1 MSVQL
6 VLYPQNYEGYLYSTL
21 VSNNL
26 LADSQS
32 FISVLSTSV
41 YTYTTDPN
49 TVINSFSA
57 GANWKGFYLA
67 GQTAP
72 QNTNNTLILT
82 GQNSSN
88 TSGVFQKLTGLTV
101 GQNYTITIDVSAVT
115 AAGTLTVGLPPR
127 TDTCGGQFVQNASVS
142 GATSITLQFVAQ
154 NSAETFIIQWKQ
166 IGTNTITIDSMSIEE
181 STSVLGAGGNTDF
194 NSDPI
199 DGQVIVDL
207 YEEEGIPLTLSV
219 DDFKNVAEKVQ
230 SYSKDF
236 NLPGTKRN
244 NLIFDNIYEIT
255 RTINSKDSFNPYIQT
270 QAILKED
277 GFTIF
282 EGFLRLIEIKDQ
294 NGELSY
300 NVNLYSNAIALA
312 DILKG
317 LTLSDLNFSELN
329 HIYNA
334 ENIAKSNQGV
344 LALVNALPPDSF
356 AGATNA
362 TTTNVLRYP
371 LCNWNGKVRRNPT
384 STQVTAIGA
393 DPDNPAISNEGIA
406 TFYRPWIK
414 LKYII
419 QNIFKAAGFTYTSTF
434 FDSAEFSNLYM
445 DFNWGSNNQPTA
457 FDEQAVIQYK
467 TSSAS
472 NFATPSGSFKT
483 MIFPATSY
491 SSNPS
496 PLPSQVNASTGVVTS
511 DRAGLIVTLNMF
523 FFSVVN
529 NTDQY
534 SVTVELVS
542 VDSSSS
548 VTTVHY
554 TQSYTSVAAGTVSH
568 FLYYVPT
575 VFTLNTNDTL
585 FFRFRDDGGS
595 NFTEQVFQSG
605 ISGIDYNIQG
615 DAIAQE
621 GLLNKHRGKLKQ
633 WDFFKDILT
642 MFNLVTIQD
651 KTNPKNLII
660 DTYDNTFLNNTSSV
674 TYDWT
679 EKVDATTIQIEPLKL
694 KRTIKLKYK
703 TDDKDYCA
711 KVFKNACNEYE
722 YGSAERDGSTSF
734 SGSSQLTNLTGEEK
748 IELKIFSST
757 VVKPIFDDLPE
768 WIAPCIYGS
777 NDDSSEFQGI
787 DNNPRILY
795 NVTGDVNYT
804 LQNMTFFMDAENG
817 GSVGAFNFTTYQRF
831 SHTSTMPSV
840 SASTNGYN
848 FDNVYGLIGIGTPPV
863 NNLYNRF
870 YQGYFNELYNPDTRI
885 VKLSALLT
893 PADITNFEFFD
904 RVRIK
909 NREYR
914 VNKIDYKPNA
924 LTKLELI
931 LIP

>member
-294 NGELSY
+294 NGELS
-300 NVNLYSNAIALA
+300 
-312 DILKG
+312 
-317 LTLSDLNFSELN
+317 
-329 HIYNA
+329 
-334 ENIAKSNQGV
+334 
-344 LALVNALPPDSF
+344 
-356 AGATNA
+356 
-362 TTTNVLRYP
+362 
-371 LCNWNGKVRRNPT
+371 
-384 STQVTAIGA
+384 
-393 DPDNPAISNEGIA
+393 
-406 TFYRPWIK
+406 
-414 LKYII
+414 
-419 QNIFKAAGFTYTSTF
+419 
-434 FDSAEFSNLYM
+434 
-445 DFNWGSNNQPTA
+445 
-457 FDEQAVIQYK
+457 
-467 TSSAS
+467 
-472 NFATPSGSFKT
+472 
-483 MIFPATSY
+483 
-491 SSNPS
+491 
-496 PLPSQVNASTGVVTS
+496 
-511 DRAGLIVTLNMF
+511 
-523 FFSVVN
+523 
-529 NTDQY
+529 
-534 SVTVELVS
+534 
-542 VDSSSS
+542 
-548 VTTVHY
+548 
-554 TQSYTSVAAGTVSH
+554 
-568 FLYYVPT
+568 
-575 VFTLNTNDTL
+575 
-585 FFRFRDDGGS
+585 
-595 NFTEQVFQSG
+595 
-605 ISGIDYNIQG
+605 
-615 DAIAQE
+615 
-621 GLLNKHRGKLKQ
+621 
-633 WDFFKDILT
+633 
-642 MFNLVTIQD
+642 
-651 KTNPKNLII
+651 
-660 DTYDNTFLNNTSSV
+660 
-674 TYDWT
+674 
-679 EKVDATTIQIEPLKL
+679 
-694 KRTIKLKYK
+694 
-703 TDDKDYCA
+703 
-711 KVFKNACNEYE
+711 
-722 YGSAERDGSTSF
+722 
-734 SGSSQLTNLTGEEK
+734 
-748 IELKIFSST
+748 
-757 VVKPIFDDLPE
+757 
-768 WIAPCIYGS
+768 
-777 NDDSSEFQGI
+777 
-787 DNNPRILY
+787 
-795 NVTGDVNYT
+795 
-804 LQNMTFFMDAENG
+804 
-817 GSVGAFNFTTYQRF
+817 
-831 SHTSTMPSV
+831 
-840 SASTNGYN
+840 
-848 FDNVYGLIGIGTPPV
+848 
-863 NNLYNRF
+863 
-870 YQGYFNELYNPDTRI
+870 
-885 VKLSALLT
+885 
-893 PADITNFEFFD
+893 
-904 RVRIK
+904 
-909 NREYR
+909 
-914 VNKIDYKPNA
+914 
-924 LTKLELI
+924 
-931 LIP
+931 